1 MTDMGK
7 VFWLF
12 SILCHFAFQTA
23 THQDCTG
30 LVEISFQEIKDAL
43 VKVKEIDVLTN
54 RIADLE
60 TKLATLKNY
69 VPSVIFHAK
78 VSNNKNPET
87 KKHIIYDSIILN
99 KGSAYSPSTG
109 KFTAPVSGTYWFAYS
124 LLGLL
129 TAQNTVVSLMR
140 NQEKQSYIHS
150 VLNQSQAQTAAMIT
164 ILPLHKG
171 DKVWLNLQKGKAW
184 TGDGS
189 LSFQGVLLEASEA

>member
-69 VPSVIFHAK
+69 DRLQEA
-78 VSNNKNPET
+78 
-87 KKHIIYDSIILN
+87 
-99 KGSAYSPSTG
+99 
-109 KFTAPVSGTYWFAYS
+109 
-124 LLGLL
+124 GL
-129 TAQNTVVSLMR
+129 VM
-140 NQEKQSYIHS
+140 
-150 VLNQSQAQTAAMIT
+150 
-164 ILPLHKG
+164 
-171 DKVWLNLQKGKAW
+171 NLAESEFG
-184 TGDGS
+184 
-189 LSFQGVLLEASEA
+189 EA

>member
-23 THQDCTG
+23 TPQNCTG

-54 RIADLE
+54 KIAVLE
-60 TKLATLKNY
+60 TNLATLKKY
-69 VPSVIFHAK
+69 VPSVIFHVK
-78 VSNNKNPET
+78 VSDGKDPEI
-87 KKHIIYDSIILN
+87 KKRIIYDSIILN
-99 KGSAYSPSTG
+99 TGSAYSPSTG

-124 LLGLL
+124 VLGLL
-129 TAQNTVVSLMR
+129 TSQNTVVYLMR
-140 NQEKQSYIHS
+140 NQKKQSYIHS
-150 VLNQSQAQTAAMIT
+150 VLNRDQAQTGAMT
-164 ILPLHKG
+164 LILPLHKG
-171 DKVWLNLQKGKAW
+171 DEVWLYLANGMAW

-189 LSFQGVLLEASEA
+189 LSFQGVLLEANEA